1 VVTLYLA
8 QGHNDLFR
16 RRGEGS
22 YLDFVPLKNISDT
35 LDCHGGGVCC
45 IHRVYRE
52 KAEKKCATGKTIR
65 FGKLLGIECAQA
77 DLFQNINRKGQ
88 IMEVQLSE
96 KAAEIVKEKVAAGEY
111 RNASAF
117 VSDIVLRADEF
128 DRLKLER
135 LRREVSIGLD
145 EINRGQVV
153 EFDLEDILNAEEK

>member
-1 VVTLYLA
+1 
-8 QGHNDLFR
+8 
-16 RRGEGS
+16 
-22 YLDFVPLKNISDT
+22 
-35 LDCHGGGVCC
+35 
-45 IHRVYRE
+45 
-52 KAEKKCATGKTIR
+52 
-65 FGKLLGIECAQA
+65 
-77 DLFQNINRKGQ
+77 
-88 IMEVQLSE
+88 MEVQLSE